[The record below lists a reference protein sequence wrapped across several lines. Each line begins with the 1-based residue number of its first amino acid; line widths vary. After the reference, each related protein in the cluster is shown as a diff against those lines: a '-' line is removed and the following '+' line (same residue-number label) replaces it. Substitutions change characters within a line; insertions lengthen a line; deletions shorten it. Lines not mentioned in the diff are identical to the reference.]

1 MKEPEGQTLKPKKVV
16 LNKPAETAPPKEN
29 EEIMRD
35 DVVSEKRNEKVVEEN
50 GKKLKII
57 KITRTLKDGSKEVE
71 TIKKEYVEGE
81 DDD

>member
-1 MKEPEGQTLKPKKVV
+1 
-16 LNKPAETAPPKEN
+16 
-29 EEIMRD
+29 MRD

>member
-1 MKEPEGQTLKPKKVV
+1 M